1 MFLDQSSNQLVRTHY
16 LGRDGFVWW
25 LGQIALPDT
34 SKSNTQDLSARKK
47 DQTLY
52 YNRVKVRIFGYHTAN
67 GGELPDVDLPW
78 AHILV
83 PPGVANGSLG
93 EGTSHEYV
101 GGETVF
107 GFFLDGDDGQQPVIV
122 GSLYKGSGIQNLQ
135 TLTQVKTNKSTKFLP
150 TLPSGKRG
158 NHTIRVGGETLGG
171 QNVRTGVGST
181 TNTGVNPKKGTC
193 GIDDKARYIPEDTDK
208 ATAKFCLATD
218 KVSIPPNP
226 CKEDEVSKITSA
238 LEDFMKRMQ
247 GYQAYLNLYV
257 GGVAN
262 KLGTIASDIRE
273 IGMLIA
279 GLITGLF
286 KRGMKYIFDEVSKK
300 LQGLISI
307 LFPKPKQ
314 SAAQQKVRTLL
325 TTIYCLF
332 KKFIKKIFSYVI
344 NQLQSM
350 VGQVLNAASC
360 VVDNFVGQMLGDLF
374 NSFANAIGPTLDQL
388 SNFLGGAL
396 GKANEIMS
404 KALNVAGFIRSLFDC
419 EKRNCT
425 PPQKFTTRY
434 GPSQQEIDNFNKIM
448 NKAGAAG
455 ARSLIDDLKKKNPDL
470 FGDVDFGFGGCNG
483 DILRC
488 GPPSIQI
495 LGGGGSGASA
505 QAIVNNLG
513 QVIGANILNTGQ
525 AYFELPYVSII
536 DSCGKGQ
543 NARARA
549 VLDNGG
555 VTRIIIDDP
564 GYGYLNNQT
573 TQQYGSEEVSI
584 PSDGNNDINSTSYVT
599 VIDGVEID
607 DIGSGYDENT
617 AIVVIPGDNDIG
629 VVDLPEFELQFGPN
643 GSIVGVNVTNK
654 GGGFTQIPEIQVVS
668 LDGAGAS
675 LKPVFRFVE
684 VNKEDAG
691 EFGVG
696 RVLNVVD
703 CVQR

>member
-1 MFLDQSSNQLVRTHY
+1 MYLDQSSNQLVKTHY

-25 LGQIALPDT
+25 LGQIAPLTT

-47 DQTLY
+47 DANLY
-52 YNRVKVRIFGYHTAN
+52 YNRVKVRIFGYHTKN
-67 GGELPDVDLPW
+67 GSELPDVDLPW

-93 EGTSHEYV
+93 EGVSHEYT

-107 GFFLDGDDGQQPVIV
+107 GFFLDGDDAQQPVIV
-122 GSLYKGSGIQNLQ
+122 GSLYKGSNVSNLKTILDVQ
-135 TLTQVKTNKSTKFLP
+135 QKQSTEFFAVTTTTSTGSHTQ
-150 TLPSGKRG
+150 
-158 NHTIRVGGETLGG
+158 RVGDTTPGG
-171 QNVRTGVGST
+171 QNVRTGVGSST
-181 TNTGVNPKKGTC
+181 DTGEKPKNNTA
-193 GIDDKARYIPEDTDK
+193 GIDDKARNIPEDTDK
-208 ATAKFCLATD
+208 ATAQFCLATD
-218 KVSIPPNP
+218 KKSIPPNP
-226 CKEDEVSKITSA
+226 CKDDEVSKITSA
-238 LEDFMKRMQ
+238 IEDFMARMQ
-247 GYQAYLNLYV
+247 GYQAFANLYV

-273 IGMLIA
+273 IGMLIS

-286 KRGMKYIFDEVSKK
+286 KRGMKYIFDQISQK
-300 LQGLISI
+300 LNNLIKD

-332 KKFIKKIFSYVI
+332 KKFIKKIFTYVI
-344 NQLQSM
+344 SQLQSM
-350 VGQVLNAASC
+350 VGQVLGATSC
-360 VVDNFVGQMLGDLF
+360 VVENFVGQMLGDLF

-396 GKANEIMS
+396 GKANEIMT
-404 KALNVAGFIRSLFDC
+404 KAMNIAGFIKSLFDC

-434 GPSQQEIDNFNKIM
+434 GPSQQQIDNFNKIM
-448 NKAGAAG
+448 SKAGAAG
-455 ARSLIDDLKKKNPDL
+455 ARSLVDDLKKKNPDL
-470 FGDVDFGFGGCNG
+470 FGDVDFGYGNCSN

-505 QAIVNNLG
+505 QAIVNNIG
-513 QVIGANILNTGQ
+513 QVIGASILNTGQ

-536 DSCGKGQ
+536 DGCGKGQ

-555 VTRIIIDDP
+555 VSRIIIDDP

-584 PSDGNNDINSTSYVT
+584 PSDGSNDINSNSYVT
-599 VIDGVEID
+599 VIDAVEVD
-607 DIGSGYDENT
+607 NIGSGYDENT
-617 AIVVIPGDNDIG
+617 AIVVVPGDNDIG

-643 GSIVGVNVTNK
+643 GSIIGVKVTNS
-654 GGGFTQIPEIQVVS
+654 GGGFTQIPEIQLIS
-668 LDGAGAS
+668 LDGAGAT
-675 LKPVFRFVE
+675 LKPVFRFIE
-684 VNKEDAG
+684 VNKEDAA

-696 RVLNVVD
+696 RVLKVVD